1 MGSAKG
7 RRTMLRTLAKSVLI
21 GAAQRRAGVMPAGT
35 VSTALLTT
43 GASLMLTRGRRPI
56 GFALVAAGGVLL
68 WREAERSRAAAAPAK
83 PDDEAKAA
91 G

>member
-1 MGSAKG
+1 
-7 RRTMLRTLAKSVLI
+7 MLRTLAKTMLI

-35 VSTALLTT
+35 LSTALLTT

-56 GFALVAAGGVLL
+56 GLAVAAAGGVLL
-68 WREAERSRAAAAPAK
+68 WREVERNRAAAAAK
-83 PDDEAKAA
+83 PEDEAVTA